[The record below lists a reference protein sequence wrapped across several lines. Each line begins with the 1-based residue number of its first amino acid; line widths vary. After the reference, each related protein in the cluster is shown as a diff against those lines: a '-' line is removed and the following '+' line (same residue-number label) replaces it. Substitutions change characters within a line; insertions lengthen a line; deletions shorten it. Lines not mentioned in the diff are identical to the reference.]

1 MLFLFFETSQA
12 QFDQAGGNRSLFAG
26 ASGVTIGA
34 THQQWTIQDSGTVS
48 QQSAPITV
56 SVPLSNRSLMTIT
69 NSGYSSGF
77 DTAKLSGLVDTR
89 LMFSY
94 VFPGDKFWLSG
105 GVSVPTGKTKLT
117 SSELQLSSLV
127 SQAAFA
133 YRTPSVGQGLN
144 GNLSLVYAGTITR
157 RMVLGIGLSYYY
169 KGTYD
174 PVKAITLS
182 YDPGDEFSANLG
194 FDYITFSK
202 AARFSIDITGT
213 YFLQDK
219 AKDAVKQYTVFQ
231 SGPRA
236 IVVAAY
242 SLKAG
247 PSSHAVQLRFRYR
260 QPNTFYSNNIATKY
274 DAALQTEGLYSF
286 STPLAEWLQG
296 SAVAEAKLFAAD
308 QVPIGGIP
316 VETGKA
322 NIVSAGVDGT
332 FLFSTVVMPTLSL
345 RAASGTVTLENKV
358 RSVTGLEA
366 GLGVRVM
373 F

>member
-1 MLFLFFETSQA
+1 MLFMFFETGSA
-12 QFDQAGGNRSLFAG
+12 QFDQAGGSRSIFAG

-34 THQQWTIQDSGTVS
+34 VHQQWTIKDSGTVS
-48 QQSAPITV
+48 QQSAPVTV

-69 NSGYSSGF
+69 NSGYASGF
-77 DTAKLSGLVDTR
+77 DTAKLSGLIDTR

-94 VFPGDKFWLSG
+94 VFPGDKIWLSG

-157 RMVLGIGLSYYY
+157 RMVLGLGLSYYY
-169 KGTYD
+169 KGKYD

-213 YFLQDK
+213 YFLEDK
-219 AKDAVKQYTVFQ
+219 AKDAVKQYTVFK

-236 IVVAAY
+236 IAVAAY
-242 SLKAG
+242 SLKTG
-247 PSSHAVQLRFRYR
+247 SSAHAVQVRFRYR
-260 QPNTFYSNNIATKY
+260 QPNTFYSNSVATKY

-286 STPLAEWLQG
+286 STPLTEWLQG
-296 SAVAEAKLFAAD
+296 SAMAEAKIFAAD
-308 QVPIGGIP
+308 QVPIGGVP

-322 NIVSAGVDGT
+322 NIYSAGVEGT
-332 FLFSTVVMPTLSL
+332 FLFSPVVMPTVTL
-345 RAASGTVTLENKV
+345 RMASGKMTLENKV